1 MKLCC
6 FVRVIFVKLCMFSL
20 AFAGFSGIH
29 FRLQRSVLSLTLNSS
44 LILISETENFGKMS
58 QYFKIVMRVL
68 YICLSYSIFVRRS
81 KVNLVCEKSDKWYL
95 SL

>member
-1 MKLCC
+1 MKLYC

-20 AFAGFSGIH
+20 AFVGFSGIH
-29 FRLQRSVLSLTLNSS
+29 FRLQHSVLSLTLNSS

-81 KVNLVCEKSDKWYL
+81 KVNLVCE
-95 SL
+95 